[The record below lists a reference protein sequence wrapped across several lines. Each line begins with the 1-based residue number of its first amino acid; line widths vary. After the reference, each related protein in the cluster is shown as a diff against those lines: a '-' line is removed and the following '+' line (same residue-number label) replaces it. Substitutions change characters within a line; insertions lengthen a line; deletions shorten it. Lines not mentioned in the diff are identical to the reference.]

1 MSDIMKKFRSTGKMP
16 KGKDLDEVSKEICEG
31 VVDRAKKE
39 QARREAEQKLTTFYK
54 ILSDSSMISLEKQ
67 LNNLS
72 HKVTSQG
79 CNAHIIST
87 QMVMGPSYTHIL
99 VTYVAITPV

>member
-1 MSDIMKKFRSTGKMP
+1 MSDIMGKFRSTGKMP

-67 LNNLS
+67 LNQTACRIA
-72 HKVTSQG
+72 KQG
-79 CNAHIIST
+79 FNAHIVST
-87 QMVMGPSYTHIL
+87 QLVTGHTYNHIL
-99 VTYVAITPV
+99 ITYVAITPV